1 MSTIAS
7 EAEAR
12 AVLGLL
18 SSITDD
24 ERAML
29 NLILP
34 QAEGAVID
42 HIGYDPIQRLGT
54 EYYPRADPSG
64 GIGIVGAA
72 WDVSSNHRRAE
83 LYGIRGRAPMFPT
96 LQLERLP
103 VREVTDLRIDYDGRF
118 GQQTDSFDNSSRKEL
133 GGDFWLEQDRP
144 NYCPTGCLFANFQWP
159 MEPGTVR
166 VIYRAGYSPDELAG
180 RATSDATASD
190 GTITTARVN
199 ASPIKRAV
207 LLTVTTAMQK
217 WAALKKSSRTGWK
230 PGGLSSEKIGDYSYT
245 VGGSSAQTIGG
256 LKVELPGTA
265 IEILEPFVHWGQ
277 MRL

>member
-12 AVLGLL
+12 VHLGLMT
-18 SSITDD
+18 SITDQ

-34 QAEGAVID
+34 EAEGAVIS
-42 HIGYDPIQRLGT
+42 HLGYDPVQRIET
-54 EYYPRADPSG
+54 EYYPRQDPSG
-64 GIGIVGAA
+64 GIGVVGSA
-72 WDVSSNHRRAE
+72 WDVDSNHRRAE
-83 LYGIRGRAPMFPT
+83 LYGVRGRSPIFPS

-103 VREVTDLRIDYDGRF
+103 VRAVTDLRIDYDGRF
-118 GQQTDSFDNSSRKEL
+118 GQQDGSFGTASQKTAGSDYWVEFDKPS
-133 GGDFWLEQDRP
+133 F
-144 NYCPTGCLFANFQWP
+144 CPTGCLFANFQWP

-166 VIYRAGYSPDELAG
+166 VTYRAGYSPDELAG
-180 RATSDATASD
+180 RASATATASD

-217 WAALKKSSRTGWK
+217 WAALKKGTSGWK
-230 PGGLSSEKIGDYSYT
+230 PGGLSSEKLGDYSYT
-245 VGGSSAQTIGG
+245 VGGTSAQTVAG
-256 LKVELPGTA
+256 LKVELSGTA
-265 IEILEPFVHWGQ
+265 IEILEPFKHWGQ

>member
-12 AVLGLL
+12 TSLGLMT
-18 SSITDD
+18 SITDE

-29 NLILP
+29 NLLLP
-34 QAEGAVID
+34 EAEGAVIS
-42 HIGYDPIQRLGT
+42 HLGYDPVQRSET

-72 WDVSSNHRRAE
+72 WDVDAAHRQAE
-83 LYGIRGRAPMFPT
+83 LYGIRGRAPMFPS
-96 LQLERLP
+96 LQLERIP
-103 VREVTDLRIDYDGRF
+103 VRQVTDLRIDYAARF
-118 GQQTDSFDNSSRKEL
+118 GQASGSFATASKKTA
-133 GGDFWLEQDRP
+133 GTDFWLETDKA
-144 NYCPTGCLFANFQWP
+144 NFCPTGCLFANFQWP

-166 VIYRAGYSPDELAG
+166 VTYRAGYSPDELAG
-180 RATSDATASD
+180 RATTSSVAGD

-207 LLTVTTAMQK
+207 LLTLSTAMQK
-217 WAALKKSSRTGWK
+217 WAALKKSKTGWK
-230 PGGLSSEKIGDYSYT
+230 PGGLSSEKLGDYSYT
-245 VGGSSAQTIGG
+245 VGGTSAETIAG

-265 IEILEPFVHWGQ
+265 IEILEPFRHYGL